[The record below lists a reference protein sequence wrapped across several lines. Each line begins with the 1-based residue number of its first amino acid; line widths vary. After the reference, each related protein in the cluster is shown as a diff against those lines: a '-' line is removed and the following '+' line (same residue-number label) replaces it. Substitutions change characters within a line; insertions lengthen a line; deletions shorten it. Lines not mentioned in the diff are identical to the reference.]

1 MNPTLDPSQLGLR
14 DIHLPDAVSWWPLAV
29 GWWMPV
35 AAAIVI
41 SLFFLVRYARHW
53 RHRAA
58 QQALRK
64 TIAAI
69 ESGAD
74 PSECALNAST
84 ILRRFAMTMA
94 SDGKEIAGLVGSG
107 WLAYLD
113 SRWEKSEFVG
123 ESGQL
128 LLSSPY
134 QPPRGPAPEESLAL
148 CELCIDWVNAQSP
161 GR

>member
-1 MNPTLDPSQLGLR
+1 MNPALDPSQLGLR
-14 DIHLPDAVSWWPLAV
+14 DIHLPDAISWWPLAM
-29 GWWMPV
+29 GWWMLVV
-35 AAAIVI
+35 AAVVVALVFI
-41 SLFFLVRYARHW
+41 VRYARHW

-58 QQALRK
+58 QRALRK

-74 PSECALNAST
+74 PSACALNAST

-94 SDGKEIAGLVGSG
+94 ADGKEIAGLVGNA
-107 WLAYLD
+107 WLDYLD
-113 SRWEKSEFVG
+113 SRWDRSEFMG

-134 QPPRGPAPEESLAL
+134 QPPHGPAPEESLAL
-148 CELCIDWVNAQSP
+148 CELCMDWVKAQST
-161 GR
+161 RR